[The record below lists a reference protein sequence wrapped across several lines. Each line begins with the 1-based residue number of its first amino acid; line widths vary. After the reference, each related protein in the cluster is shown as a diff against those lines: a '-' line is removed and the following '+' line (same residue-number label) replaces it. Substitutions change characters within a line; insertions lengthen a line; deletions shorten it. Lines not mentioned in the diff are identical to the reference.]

1 MLLITENVVRFCIVH
16 YNYCANQYMLKDLTR
31 HTGEGDGPVVGGII
45 VLAFLENG
53 GNMGG
58 TPILGFTKTSL

>member
-1 MLLITENVVRFCIVH
+1 MLLISENVVRLCVVH
-16 YNYCANQYMLKDLTR
+16 YCDNQYMLKDLTR
-31 HTGEGDGPVVGGII
+31 HTGEGDGPEVGGIV